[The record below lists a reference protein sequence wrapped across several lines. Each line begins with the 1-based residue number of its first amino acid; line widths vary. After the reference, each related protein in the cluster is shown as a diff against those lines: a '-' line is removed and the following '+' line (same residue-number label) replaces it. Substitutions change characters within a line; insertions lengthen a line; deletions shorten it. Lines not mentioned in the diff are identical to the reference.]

1 MTVAMAEMKEQQH
14 PQWRKD
20 RLVMDGLLAG
30 EPTDLNVAELARL
43 TIRYRGF
50 PGARDIQQDLVKLLQ
65 RWELTEATLFERT
78 RAVHAGPPVYK
89 VRGNKNEEDWS

>member
-1 MTVAMAEMKEQQH
+1 
-14 PQWRKD
+14 
-20 RLVMDGLLAG
+20 
-30 EPTDLNVAELARL
+30 LARL

-50 PGARDIQQDLVKLLQ
+50 PGARDIQQDLAKLLQ
-65 RWELTEATLFERT
+65 RWAFTEATLFERT

>member
-1 MTVAMAEMKEQQH
+1 MMVVMAEMKEQQH

-30 EPTDLNVAELARL
+30 EPTDLHVAELARL

-50 PGARDIQQDLVKLLQ
+50 PGARDIQQDLAKLLQ